1 MILLCIQPNFP
12 CSTLLTRWV
21 TERAAD
27 CVTSQA
33 VWDIIAIIRNKNAE
47 KKAEARRYSVI
58 KQHCQMY
65 DKTNS
70 G

>member
-1 MILLCIQPNFP
+1 M
-12 CSTLLTRWV
+12 

-27 CVTSQA
+27 CATSQA
-33 VWDIIAIIRNKNAE
+33 VWDIIAMIRNKNAE